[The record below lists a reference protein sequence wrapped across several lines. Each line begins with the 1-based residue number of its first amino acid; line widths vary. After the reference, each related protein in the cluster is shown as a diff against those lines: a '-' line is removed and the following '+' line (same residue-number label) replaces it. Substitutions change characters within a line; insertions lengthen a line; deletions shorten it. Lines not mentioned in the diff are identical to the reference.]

1 MARIYKLFELLFT
14 TKQTGKY
21 VNEYLATKKALLLQ
35 YHPVTTNLKEV
46 QRQKGEFYVVLIP
59 LGLDPVFKP
68 YKAGIFAGQE
78 FTLRN
83 NIFGP

>member
-1 MARIYKLFELLFT
+1 V
-14 TKQTGKY
+14 GK
-21 VNEYLATKKALLLQ
+21 LLQ

-46 QRQKGEFYVVLIP
+46 QGQKGEFYVVLIP
-59 LGLDPVFKP
+59 LGLDPAFKP
-68 YKAGIFAGQE
+68 YKAGIFGQE